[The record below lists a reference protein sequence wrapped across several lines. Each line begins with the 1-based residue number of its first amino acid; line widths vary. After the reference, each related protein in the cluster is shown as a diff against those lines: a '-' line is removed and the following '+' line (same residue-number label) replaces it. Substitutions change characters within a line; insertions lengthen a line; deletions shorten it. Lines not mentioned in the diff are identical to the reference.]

1 MGMSVT
7 HLVASA
13 SERVV
18 HQGFNQK
25 RSSNRS
31 SRRMFESPVITLN
44 FIVDRLLQGKE
55 ENFQGQTDCPR
66 PKGKIKL
73 QVTVCSKKKKKTG
86 DGLDT
91 DTVHEIQLF
100 TAPL

>member
-7 HLVASA
+7 HLVA

-73 QVTVCSKKKKKTG
+73 QVTTWTPTPYMKFSYLRLLSRRKIRCF
-86 DGLDT
+86 
-91 DTVHEIQLF
+91 IY
-100 TAPL
+100 